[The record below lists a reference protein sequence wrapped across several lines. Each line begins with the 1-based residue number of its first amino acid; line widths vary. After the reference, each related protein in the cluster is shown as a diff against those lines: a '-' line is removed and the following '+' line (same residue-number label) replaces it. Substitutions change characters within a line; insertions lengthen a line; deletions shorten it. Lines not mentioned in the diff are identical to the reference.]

1 MTIDLDE
8 AKVERNEFGLWLGW
22 TLATA
27 GGMLLG
33 FLLTIPLVNMLD
45 LGFARILVPILAGV
59 LIGFSQW
66 IVLRQYLTTGSDWVL
81 AGGAGWA
88 AGYALGLLLMQ
99 NLSSTF
105 LGGTAA
111 YLLFGAIVALVQWPV
126 MRREIP
132 STFTWVV
139 VNSLG
144 WAAGLWASQIA
155 LNLFFTEPVIEPA
168 VSTAVIAG
176 TSGLV
181 AGAITGIAL
190 IWIARRP
197 EKLEASM

>member
-105 LGGTAA
+105 LGGTVS

-132 STFTWVV
+132 STVTWIV

-155 LNLFFTEPVIEPA
+155 LNLFFHEPVIEPA
-168 VSTAVIAG
+168 VSTVVIAG

-197 EKLEASM
+197 EKLEPGT